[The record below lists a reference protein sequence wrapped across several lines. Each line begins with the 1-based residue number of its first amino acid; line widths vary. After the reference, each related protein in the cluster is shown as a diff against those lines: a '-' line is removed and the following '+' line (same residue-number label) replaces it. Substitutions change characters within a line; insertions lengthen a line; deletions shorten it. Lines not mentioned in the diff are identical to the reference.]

1 MSPILLQLLS
11 FFDFR
16 TLKLKVVSSSKTSV
30 PHLFTPWSRILI
42 KNLTGS
48 QLVKKFPAFY
58 GNLHFITA
66 FTSASHLFQSWITYI
81 QSMSLHS
88 TSWRSTLILSS
99 HLRLYL
105 PSGLFPS
112 GFSTRTLYTPLLFPI
127 RATWTARL
135 ILLDLITRITFG
147 DKYRSF
153 SSSLPSFLHSPV
165 TSSLLG
171 PNILLRTNFQ

>member
-1 MSPILLQLLS
+1 MKLLHLVGWIIRIIWTDVYSLKKLVYSMSPILLQLLS

-112 GFSTRTLYTPLLFPI
+112 GFSTRTLYKH
-127 RATWTARL
+127 
-135 ILLDLITRITFG
+135 ILSPYVLYVQYIAF
-147 DKYRSF
+147 F
-153 SSSLPSFLHSPV
+153 S
-165 TSSLLG
+165 
-171 PNILLRTNFQ
+171 IWKK